1 MHCTSKETRDWG
13 GAEGNLEISHLIRF
27 VLVHKSVKVAR
38 VIHTDVEFKVGC
50 AVGGSHVVIGFNGLL
65 RLLIYN
71 RYEKLKNREK
81 ESFQDTQNHRH
92 ASDPSIHF

>member
-1 MHCTSKETRDWG
+1 M
-13 GAEGNLEISHLIRF
+13 
-27 VLVHKSVKVAR
+27 
-38 VIHTDVEFKVGC
+38 GC